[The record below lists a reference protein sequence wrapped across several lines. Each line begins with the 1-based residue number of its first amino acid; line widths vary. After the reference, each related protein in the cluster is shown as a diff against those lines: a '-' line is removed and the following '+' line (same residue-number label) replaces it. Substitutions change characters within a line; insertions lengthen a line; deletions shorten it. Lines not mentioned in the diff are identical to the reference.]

1 MKQFRTF
8 LIAVSFIVGG
18 IAFANAQNSK
28 VAHIAT
34 QELIESMPGYQ
45 SAMSQLEK
53 LQNTYRSD
61 IDDLLKEAQNK
72 NKKYQAEATQK
83 TEEENA
89 ERARELQATQQKIM
103 QYRQTAQ
110 EDLQKKET
118 DLLRPVY
125 EKARTAI
132 QKVARDKGYDYV
144 LDSTTGTGVIL
155 ADGYNLLPDVKK
167 ELGIQ

>member
-8 LIAVSFIVGG
+8 LIAVSFI
-18 IAFANAQNSK
+18 FAGLATQAQDSK

-45 SAMSQLEK
+45 AAMTQLEK

-72 NKKYQAEATQK
+72 NKKYQAEAAQK

-89 ERARELQATQQKIM
+89 ERARELQTTQQKIM

-118 DLLRPVY
+118 ELLRPVY

-132 QKVARDKGYDYV
+132 QKVARDKGFNYV
-144 LDSTTGTGVIL
+144 LDSTTGTGVLL
-155 ADGYNLLPDVKK
+155 ADGYNLMPDVKK
-167 ELGIQ
+167 ELGI